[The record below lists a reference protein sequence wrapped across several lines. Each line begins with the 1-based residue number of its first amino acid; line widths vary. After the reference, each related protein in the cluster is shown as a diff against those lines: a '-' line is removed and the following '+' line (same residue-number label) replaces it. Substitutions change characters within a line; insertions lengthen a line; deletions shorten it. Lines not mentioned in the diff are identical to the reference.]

1 MLFWRLGVGD
11 GGLSCCPSSFCP
23 PLPCV
28 VSDSIIYTPAA
39 KPRHP
44 RVAFLMTPAQ
54 RASPKKSPARP
65 PGSPSA
71 KSIVLSDRSYTVR
84 ILEES
89 LVYSIQALNELEV
102 ELDEKQARVSESTDA
117 EIENLVRRI
126 HAQIGCIDRF
136 ELTLKA
142 CMEEQ
147 ESAQA
152 LHMAFQTN
160 PGPGTPMSMSIRA
173 SPIMPADEFDDTA
186 AEWTEYRQEE
196 PGSPTSLIA
205 EPTQAPMTP
214 FDETMAL
221 LNVRPPSN
229 PFAHSSV
236 SSFCPLK

>member
-1 MLFWRLGVGD
+1 M
-11 GGLSCCPSSFCP
+11 
-23 PLPCV
+23 
-28 VSDSIIYTPAA
+28 
-39 KPRHP
+39 
-44 RVAFLMTPAQ
+44 
-54 RASPKKSPARP
+54 
-65 PGSPSA
+65 
-71 KSIVLSDRSYTVR
+71 LSDRSYTVR

-89 LVYSIQALNELEV
+89 LVYSIQALNDLEL
-102 ELDEKQARVSESTDA
+102 ELDEKQARISESTDD
-117 EIENLVRRI
+117 EVEHLVRRI

-160 PGPGTPMSMSIRA
+160 PGPGTPMSMRA
-173 SPIMPADEFDDTA
+173 SPIMPADESTDTVVDWN
-186 AEWTEYRQEE
+186 EHRQEE

-221 LNVRPPSN
+221 LNVRLHTIWAAPS
-229 PFAHSSV
+229 PT
-236 SSFCPLK
+236 

>member
-1 MLFWRLGVGD
+1 M
-11 GGLSCCPSSFCP
+11 
-23 PLPCV
+23 
-28 VSDSIIYTPAA
+28 
-39 KPRHP
+39 
-44 RVAFLMTPAQ
+44 
-54 RASPKKSPARP
+54 
-65 PGSPSA
+65 
-71 KSIVLSDRSYTVR
+71 LSDRSYTVR

-89 LVYSIQALNELEV
+89 LVYSIQALNDLEL
-102 ELDEKQARVSESTDA
+102 ELDEKQARISESTDD
-117 EIENLVRRI
+117 EVEHLVRRI

-160 PGPGTPMSMSIRA
+160 PGPGTPMSMRA
-173 SPIMPADEFDDTA
+173 SPIMPADESTDTVA
-186 AEWTEYRQEE
+186 DWNEHRQEE

-221 LNVRPPSN
+221 LNVRLHTIWAAPFPHLMAPPCCACGCSREGLAAHRHSN
-229 PFAHSSV
+229 ITLIPTSTYISHLPRASIYSPHCSKRPSSISPRRRTTSC
-236 SSFCPLK
+236 SSLSSPTAEWC

>member
-1 MLFWRLGVGD
+1 
-11 GGLSCCPSSFCP
+11 
-23 PLPCV
+23 
-28 VSDSIIYTPAA
+28 
-39 KPRHP
+39 
-44 RVAFLMTPAQ
+44 
-54 RASPKKSPARP
+54 
-65 PGSPSA
+65 
-71 KSIVLSDRSYTVR
+71 VLSDRSYTVR

-89 LVYSIQALNELEV
+89 LVYSIQALNDLEL
-102 ELDEKQARVSESTDA
+102 ELDEKQARISESTDA
-117 EIENLVRRI
+117 EVEHLVRRI

-160 PGPGTPMSMSIRA
+160 PGPGTPMSMSMSMRA
-173 SPIMPADEFDDTA
+173 SPIMPADESTDTVA
-186 AEWTEYRQEE
+186 DWNEQRQEE

-221 LNVRPPSN
+221 LNVRFPARR
-229 PFAHSSV
+229 AHHLV
-236 SSFCPLK
+236 SSFPPPSGTATGCCACGSASAKACPRTGTRTLP